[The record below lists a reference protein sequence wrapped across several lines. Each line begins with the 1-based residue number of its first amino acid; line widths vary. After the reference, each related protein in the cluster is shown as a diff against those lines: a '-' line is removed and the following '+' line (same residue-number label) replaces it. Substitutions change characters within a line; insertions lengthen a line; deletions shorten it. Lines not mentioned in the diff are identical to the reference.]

1 MSCGGVKVAMKPKAA
16 APAAPQRLVVTR
28 SLARVHPPTKFDTAA
43 EMTFF
48 LQVYNLPNI
57 YVVSK

>member
-16 APAAPQRLVVTR
+16 APAAPLSTWW
-28 SLARVHPPTKFDTAA
+28 SMLTRVHPPTKFDTAA

-48 LQVYNLPNI
+48 LQVYNLLNM

>member
-16 APAAPQRLVVTR
+16 APAAPQHLVVYAHSR
-28 SLARVHPPTKFDTAA
+28 PSPPTKFDTAA

-48 LQVYNLPNI
+48 LQVYNLLNI